1 MSTEILGVIIASISA
16 SFSIITTINQRSA
29 RLNER
34 VTRLEV
40 HSEDNCDLPER
51 VTQVETITQ
60 FNQQRILSLE
70 QELKESLKELKEIQ
84 IQILRSTVK

>member
-1 MSTEILGVIIASISA
+1 MGTEVVGVIIASISA

-40 HSEDNCDLPER
+40 HSEDQKDIPER
-51 VTQVETITQ
+51 VTQVEVKTD
-60 FNQQRILSLE
+60 FNQSRILSLE
-70 QELKESLKELKEIQ
+70 QELKESLRELKELQ
-84 IQILRSTVK
+84 IEILRSTKH